1 MWKARNT
8 VNSGV
13 LATFGDWNAGV
24 YAVFCPWQYKTPVNY
39 SIVCLDECKKRWYL
53 RVFSKN
59 RRSWRERNLV
69 NNSVLSFRG
78 LKLWYLRGFLPSDSA
93 KCCKLQ
99 HFVRCLCSIFKRAIL
114 SHVLGILQQEAT
126 SVARKKAGGRRRE
139 DSTQENMMMNAAGE
153 ELFHGRVYTQKLLR
167 TEAFTQ
173 RSLYTDWLVHAEA
186 FTHREIFTQRS
197 FYARKLLHREVLH

>member
-1 MWKARNT
+1 MF
-8 VNSGV
+8 
-13 LATFGDWNAGV
+13 LAFFN
-24 YAVFCPWQYKTPVNY
+24 
-39 SIVCLDECKKRWYL
+39 KKRRY
-53 RVFSKN
+53 R
-59 RRSWRERNLV
+59 
-69 NNSVLSFRG
+69 
-78 LKLWYLRGFLPSDSA
+78 LKLDS
-93 KCCKLQ
+93 LDD
-99 HFVRCLCSIFKRAIL
+99 
-114 SHVLGILQQEAT
+114 

-173 RSLYTDWLVHAEA
+173 RSLYNYTDWLVHAEA